1 MPRHVPTQYE
11 LTRRWIKVAQNR
23 LLGCTTRAEP
33 STVEHISI
41 ELAAAVHRLQFGGVT
56 TDDLLNLQD
65 AVNVCIKLVTS
76 TNYPQA
82 LLHLRAAE
90 NALVLIDERKTSTGR
105 WGANSREL
113 DAIKEFLPYHDAM
126 LGSAPVNEIEDATD
140 AVKHELKAAA

>member
-1 MPRHVPTQYE
+1 MRKPSHSRRQVPSQRE
-11 LTRRWIKVAQNR
+11 LIVRWQKAAQNR

-65 AVNVCIKLVTS
+65 AVNVCIKLVTP

-126 LGSAPVNEIEDATD
+126 LGSA
-140 AVKHELKAAA
+140 